1 MARKIRSK
9 SSNKRPAR
17 RFGSAA
23 SFLIFLAFFLTVL
36 YLWGSVQIDFVLR
49 ENDRLETSRRELDRV
64 VNDLRIQVNG
74 LKSYQRIVRLA
85 HEQGLVI
92 LPASRLTEISVD
104 LRGASEAAEEE
115 SWGIQMA
122 GFGIGDV
129 IPSGKNR

>member
-92 LPASRLTEISVD
+92 LPA
-104 LRGASEAAEEE
+104 
-115 SWGIQMA
+115 
-122 GFGIGDV
+122 
-129 IPSGKNR
+129 